1 MERIKTTPPVI
12 DRPPVTQTN
21 TSSTVFEVSELLEMI
36 ILWLPMRD
44 MQRARAVCKTWKDG
58 IDASIRI
65 KRALFLV
72 DGIAGDRAYDI
83 TVWSTDSAAAA
94 VPISCERYCA
104 HPLFG
109 GRDDE
114 FGIARMHD
122 VVKHG
127 NRSLRDVFLTQPP
140 TMVAVSV
147 LIVHG
152 PENRG
157 MSIELE
163 AGETFGSL
171 YGKLADIAYSYPM
184 VEWSKDEAVVN
195 WNCKDYRKSTRGGP

>member
-1 MERIKTTPPVI
+1 MEQGDEPPPTTG
-12 DRPPVTQTN
+12 TQSMTR
-21 TSSTVFEVSELLEMI
+21 TSTVFEVSELLEMI
-36 ILWLPMRD
+36 ILRLPMRD
-44 MQRARAVCKTWKDG
+44 MQRARAVCKTWKNG
-58 IDASIRI
+58 VDASIRI

-72 DGIAGDRAYDI
+72 DGIARDRAHDI
-83 TVWSTDSAAAA
+83 TVWSTDSAAAT
-94 VPISCERYCA
+94 VPIPCERYCA

-127 NRSLRDVFLTQPP
+127 TRSLRDVLLTQPP
-140 TMVAVSV
+140 TMVAVSELSSV
-147 LIVHG
+147 YM
-152 PENRG
+152 G

-171 YGKLADIAYSYPM
+171 YGKLANMAEPYAM
-184 VEWSKDEAVVN
+184 VEWSKDEAMVK
-195 WNCKDYRKSTRGGP
+195 WKCKDYRKSTRGRP